1 VRAPL
6 LALLLLPALLGAAP
20 ARSPG
25 ALAIE
30 NAVLAKRLELAKGE
44 QFYLLLS
51 PERRTLTLMLK
62 GATLFTYEVKEL
74 TVGRPRIAFFT
85 RGGGEDWQGE
95 IWSGG
100 TLIPARQRERLEV
113 IATPGMST
121 EEAEARTPPTPEEI
135 YEVPPRRFLVRFQEG
150 VSLDVRPVGVAAS
163 GLKNWLADLFS
174 AVKPRPDDV
183 LRLRVV
189 LEKEHFDAMYRALP
203 PDVKLMA
210 LPPAAVP

>member
-1 VRAPL
+1 ML
-6 LALLLLPALLGAAP
+6 LAFLLPALLAAAP
-20 ARSPG
+20 PPSPQ
-25 ALAIE
+25 ALAVD
-30 NAVLAKRLELAKGE
+30 NAVLAKRLELLKGE

-51 PERRTLTLMLK
+51 PERRTLTLLLR
-62 GATLFTYEVKEL
+62 GATLFVYEVKEL

-85 RGGGEDWQGE
+85 RGGGEDWQGV

-100 TLIPARQRERLEV
+100 TLDPPRQRERLEV

-121 EEAEARTPPTPEEI
+121 EEAEARTPPAPEEI

-150 VSLDVRPVGVAAS
+150 VSLDVRPVGVSAS
-163 GLKNWLADLFS
+163 GLANWLADLFS

-189 LEKEHFDAMYRALP
+189 LSKEHFDAMYRALP

-210 LPPAAVP
+210 LPPAAQP